1 MVKYAPSAHNPY
13 YLYLHIIIYLF
24 CALGWASGLYVLF
37 RNERAQGADHY
48 SESCA
53 GFERILGHSVSRT
66 LLYLVEVT
74 LSGANFWACAAE
86 SEYHVRARRCSAHAW
101 RTTPK

>member
-1 MVKYAPSAHNPY
+1 MVRW
-13 YLYLHIIIYLF
+13 IIIYLF